1 MPEEC
6 LILIILVCAP
16 KRIMEKGF
24 CWYYLFE
31 NILFNKKINFYVY
44 KPLNIT
50 NIMLT
55 YEVAEVYFGSREIT
69 GYREHLSQSIGTR
82 LVRNDQIVGTFV
94 DVIRRK
100 LFLLRL

>member
-1 MPEEC
+1 
-6 LILIILVCAP
+6 
-16 KRIMEKGF
+16 
-24 CWYYLFE
+24 
-31 NILFNKKINFYVY
+31 
-44 KPLNIT
+44 
-50 NIMLT
+50 MLT